1 VTCALGCKIVKTGHP
16 QVRFFRLLFFLIP
29 LSGCA
34 SYQPL
39 PLSHAS
45 VQQRLRTPAA
55 KALQVAAEQ
64 LHHPLLAPVP
74 LNFRS
79 GLGPD
84 QAAILAVILNPK
96 LRADRDR
103 RGLAAAQLIQAGIIP
118 NPTIGYTRDFV
129 TGGNTAGAVTA
140 FGFTGSWDTSALVS
154 HGAKVAAARAN
165 VQAISL
171 DVAWTE
177 WQTAVAAKLALY
189 RVVALEAELVR
200 AKQIASDQQQTVD
213 TLQAAVD
220 RHEKSVLDLAA
231 AQASREDA
239 RATVLTL
246 EQERDRQR
254 LELKKAVGV
263 LPETELP
270 IEQSVAIPSAL
281 PLPSEGELVA
291 DLENRRLDLV
301 GLRQG
306 YQSQE
311 QTVRAAVLA
320 QFPKVVLGFSRA
332 SDLTNVHSAG
342 FGITI
347 DLPVF
352 DRNQGNI
359 AIETATRQKLF
370 DEYAARLFEAH
381 SDIATAVADIR
392 SLNRQVAA
400 AEAALPVLQHL
411 VDIAKEASD
420 QGAADVLGYF
430 QAKTNLNQ
438 KSLQIIKLK
447 QQLVDSRIALE
458 LASGRYLPAGVWQR
472 KSE

>member
-1 VTCALGCKIVKTGHP
+1 MTK
-16 QVRFFRLLFFLIP
+16 VRFLRLLLLLIP
-29 LSGCA
+29 LSSCA
-34 SYQPL
+34 SYQPYRPL
-39 PLSHAS
+39 PLSSAS

-55 KALQVAAEQ
+55 KALQIAAAQ
-64 LHHPLLAPVP
+64 FHHPLFASVP
-74 LNFRS
+74 LNLRR

-103 RGLAAAQLIQAGIIP
+103 RGLAVAQLIQAGILP
-118 NPTIGYTRDFV
+118 NPTISYTRDFV
-129 TGGNTAGAVTA
+129 AGGSTKGTVTA
-140 FGFTGSWDTSALVS
+140 YGLTGSWDISALVS

-189 RVVALEAELVR
+189 RVVALEAELIR
-200 AKQIASDQQQTVD
+200 AKEISSDQQQTVD

-239 RATVLTL
+239 RATELAL
-246 EQERDRQR
+246 EQELDRQR
-254 LELKKAVGV
+254 LELKKAVGI
-263 LPETELP
+263 LPETNLP
-270 IEQSVAIPSAL
+270 IEQGVAILSDRQ
-281 PLPSEGELVA
+281 LPSEGELLA
-291 DLENRRLDLV
+291 DLEHRRLDLM

-320 QFPKVVLGFSRA
+320 QFPKVVLGFNPHS
-332 SDLTNVHSAG
+332 SDTTDVHTMG
-342 FGITI
+342 FGITV
-347 DLPVF
+347 DLPIF

-359 AIETATRQKLF
+359 AIEKATRQKLF
-370 DEYAARLFEAH
+370 DEYAARVFEAR
-381 SDIATAVADIR
+381 SDIATAVTDIR
-392 SLNRQVAA
+392 SLSRQVAA
-400 AEAALPVLQHL
+400 AEAALPVLRHL

-420 QGAADVLGYF
+420 QGAADVLSYF
-430 QAKTNLNQ
+430 QARINLNN

-447 QQLVDSRIALE
+447 QLLVDSRIALE
-458 LASGRYLPAGVWQR
+458 LASGRYLPAGDWQS

>member
-1 VTCALGCKIVKTGHP
+1 MRIF
-16 QVRFFRLLFFLIP
+16 RFLCFFIP

-34 SYQPL
+34 SYHPL
-39 PLSHAS
+39 PLSNAS

-55 KALQVAAEQ
+55 KALQIAAAQ

-74 LNFRS
+74 LNLRS
-79 GLGPD
+79 GIGPD

-103 RGLAAAQLIQAGIIP
+103 RGLAAAQLIQAGILP

-129 TGGNTAGAVTA
+129 TGGNTAGTVTA
-140 FGFTGSWDTSALVS
+140 FGFTGSWDISALVS

-189 RVVALEAELVR
+189 RVVALEAELIR
-200 AKQIASDQQQTVD
+200 AKQIDSDQQQTVD

-270 IEQSVAIPSAL
+270 IEQGVALPSES

-320 QFPKVVLGFSRA
+320 QFPKVVLGFSHA
-332 SDLTNVHSAG
+332 SDTTNVHTAG

-347 DLPVF
+347 DLPLF

-359 AIETATRQKLF
+359 AVETATRQKLF
-370 DEYAARLFEAH
+370 DEYAARVFEAH

-411 VDIAKEASD
+411 VDIAKEALD

-458 LASGRYLPAGVWQR
+458 LASGRYLPAGNWQR